1 MHRELS
7 VDKTLYYAAKLRLG
21 PNATEEFIH
30 QRMDFVLNSL
40 NINDP
45 AIRKNPVGK
54 LSGGQRKRVSIA
66 VELLNDPNILL
77 LDEPTSPLDPE
88 TIAEFLKCLQ
98 KLCQNGT
105 TVIMVTHKPEDLKY
119 ADIMVFL
126 GAGGYHVYFGDVSN
140 YKTYF
145 GESEILEIYSKLSKK
160 EQSSVWYRKWN
171 QNKPPTNRVKQN
183 SIKHNEGVDFFH
195 QLYWLTARY
204 LMVKVSNVK
213 NMVIIFG
220 QPVLIAILLMFVYA
234 QIIDQIDVPIN
245 PTMDPNA
252 VPPDAGVAASETMK
266 TGNSAVIFLM
276 AVAAIWFGV
285 SNSAKEIVSETAIYR
300 RERMF
305 NLKVRTYLLSKWT
318 ILMSI
323 SFLQLVIFLTLLKGW
338 FGDDLVAIPETLG
351 FLMLL
356 SSGSILFG
364 LFLSSFFETTDEV
377 MSFLPVALMP
387 QIILSGVLS
396 KLENSFTE
404 LLSYFTF
411 GRWGTEGIARIQD
424 AAMDEPVYLIESDNP
439 SVAAK
444 SLYQSLYGNDNLI
457 AMFNGLQE
465 NMIAIAI
472 LSIIF
477 LSAIVVLLLNFDRRF
492 DRAQIK
498 KANAIKLN

>member
-1 MHRELS
+1 
-7 VDKTLYYAAKLRLG
+7 
-21 PNATEEFIH
+21 
-30 QRMDFVLNSL
+30 
-40 NINDP
+40 
-45 AIRKNPVGK
+45 
-54 LSGGQRKRVSIA
+54 
-66 VELLNDPNILL
+66 
-77 LDEPTSPLDPE
+77 
-88 TIAEFLKCLQ
+88 
-98 KLCQNGT
+98 
-105 TVIMVTHKPEDLKY
+105 
-119 ADIMVFL
+119 
-126 GAGGYHVYFGDVSN
+126 
-140 YKTYF
+140 
-145 GESEILEIYSKLSKK
+145 
-160 EQSSVWYRKWN
+160 
-171 QNKPPTNRVKQN
+171 
-183 SIKHNEGVDFFH
+183 
-195 QLYWLTARY
+195 
-204 LMVKVSNVK
+204 
-213 NMVIIFG
+213 
-220 QPVLIAILLMFVYA
+220 
-234 QIIDQIDVPIN
+234 
-245 PTMDPNA
+245 
-252 VPPDAGVAASETMK
+252 
-266 TGNSAVIFLM
+266 
-276 AVAAIWFGV
+276 
-285 SNSAKEIVSETAIYR
+285 
-300 RERMF
+300 MF

-396 KLENSFTE
+396 QLENSFTE

-444 SLYQSLYGNDNLI
+444 SLYQSLYGDDNLI